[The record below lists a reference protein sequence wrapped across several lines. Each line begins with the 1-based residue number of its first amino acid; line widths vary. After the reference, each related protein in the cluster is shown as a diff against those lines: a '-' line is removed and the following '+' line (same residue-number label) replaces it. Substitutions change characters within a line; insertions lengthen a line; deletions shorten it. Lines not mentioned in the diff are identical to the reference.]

1 MKKQIKTLLKRSF
14 LMVYFSYPL
23 FCLSQTRLSDLEYLK
38 IGEIELSNDTLFL
51 WKEIR
56 PMLDRMDTA
65 RGTYHKLALSNNEK
79 AKFLKLIERLNLLN
93 LKSNNKQ
100 KQGYLPFEINY
111 KIKGKKQSISAYEP
125 GMSAAE
131 SENFKEYLA
140 TVYDIIDLT
149 KTDERLLRTIAD
161 GQYQLKSTRRYQFKI
176 GPSGWRSWEKK
187 DGELKRIGIPL
198 IFADGKEKDPSFIDR
213 INRKKIKSFKV
224 LQTHEADSLYGAKAK
239 NGVIIISTK

>member
-1 MKKQIKTLLKRSF
+1 MKKQIKSLLKRSF
-14 LMVYFSYPL
+14 LMIFFSYPL
-23 FCLSQTRLSDLEYLK
+23 FCLSQIKASDLEYLK

-56 PMLDRMDTA
+56 PTLDRMDTT

-79 AKFLKLIERLNLLN
+79 TKFLKLVDRLNLLN
-93 LKSNNKQ
+93 LQSNNKQ
-100 KQGYLPFEINY
+100 KQGYSPFEISY

-131 SENFKEYLA
+131 SASFQEYLA
-140 TVYDIIDLT
+140 TVHDIIDLT

-161 GQYQLKSTRRYQFKI
+161 GQYQLNSPRRYQLII

-198 IFADGKEKDPSFIDR
+198 VFVDGKEKDPSLIDR
-213 INRKKIKSFKV
+213 INPKKIKSLKI